1 MLQNTRVTAFT
12 TVQNLLGPVLNTWTH
27 ENYIVIGDFN
37 AEVDNTVMSGF
48 CSMFD
53 LPSLI
58 NEPTCYKNHFTKY
71 EVFH

>member
-1 MLQNTRVTAFT
+1 MLQNTRVIAFT
-12 TVQNLLGPVLNTWTH
+12 TLQLLPGPFLNTWSH

-37 AEVDNTVMSGF
+37 AEVDNTVMSVF

-53 LPSLI
+53 VPSLI
-58 NEPTCYKNHFTKY
+58 NEPTSYKNHCTKY